1 MKEGYI
7 KRATSTI
14 PFGYQL
20 AEEASSFLKADDRNS
35 LSGSLLR
42 RFRLNPTFFK
52 AAIDDGSFNVF
63 DGDGGIINAKNAGAF
78 AGRRTNA
85 AGKFWEIVRLVQP
98 I

>member
-1 MKEGYI
+1 MPG
-7 KRATSTI
+7 
-14 PFGYQL
+14 FVQL
-20 AEEASSFLKADDRNS
+20 CCSGKPAGSGADDRNR

-52 AAIDDGSFNVF
+52 AAIDDGSVNVF

-85 AGKFWEIVRLVQP
+85 AGKFWEIVRMVGKV
-98 I
+98 